1 MRVAAE
7 LQQQPTPSRYATP
20 SPRGRRPPATEHR
33 TPHAQDAR
41 SSARRTRRQ
50 GRLRRRCASAPR
62 PWTPAAGSR
71 DLAAI
76 PGHRARPARPHSA
89 GQNHRKPLNQART
102 RHRKC
107 KPLTGP
113 LHMSRWV
120 LAARGSRETWAA
132 GPLRVVTG
140 RRCWRQVC
148 CRCAGRRRDRFQGA
162 RWRPG
167 CPAGACGDPG
177 VIAVNGRRA
186 RPSGVDDGRVLP
198 VTPCGPWRFA
208 PGYESGGGGDLAGW
222 VLSLSSTPIRFGF
235 PRAVPRAASS

>member
-1 MRVAAE
+1 
-7 LQQQPTPSRYATP
+7 
-20 SPRGRRPPATEHR
+20 
-33 TPHAQDAR
+33 
-41 SSARRTRRQ
+41 
-50 GRLRRRCASAPR
+50 
-62 PWTPAAGSR
+62 
-71 DLAAI
+71 
-76 PGHRARPARPHSA
+76 
-89 GQNHRKPLNQART
+89 
-102 RHRKC
+102 
-107 KPLTGP
+107 
-113 LHMSRWV
+113 MSRWV

-148 CRCAGRRRDRFQGA
+148 CPCACRRRDRFQGA

-235 PRAVPRAASS
+235 PRAVPRAASFLPVSRGKARRRWPRGKTRRTAPGCLGTAATARRWPRSSRRWLSTRPRSTWRRGPGWRAPGCRGPGRTAGGRRCGR

>member
-1 MRVAAE
+1 MARLPAARVVADGAVHDIVAALAE
-7 LQQQPTPSRYATP
+7 
-20 SPRGRRPPATEHR
+20 PA
-33 TPHAQDAR
+33 PVA
-41 SSARRTRRQ
+41 
-50 GRLRRRCASAPR
+50 CASN
-62 PWTPAAGSR
+62 TPAGEHLCPCRKRRSHWSSGVLVLVDDASDPVASSGPEGFEVGYLGWKRFERS
-71 DLAAI
+71 
-76 PGHRARPARPHSA
+76 GA
-89 GQNHRKPLNQART
+89 GQ
-102 RHRKC
+102 
-107 KPLTGP
+107 G
-113 LHMSRWV
+113 HMSRWV

-148 CRCAGRRRDRFQGA
+148 CPCAGRRRDRFQGA

-222 VLSLSSTPIRFGF
+222 VLSPSSTPIRFGF